1 MAEYR
6 SEILVCG
13 GGVVGLT
20 TAFVLAQRGVSVT
33 VADASSTGQEASWA
47 GAGML
52 PPGLD
57 CHAASPELRIRSYSH
72 SLWPGFV
79 DRLRELTGI
88 DNGYVV
94 CGAVEFPDS
103 RHSCDSM
110 LSSAVNDGVEAV
122 YGDRQLL
129 KQQIPG
135 LAEEWEAGVWLPQF
149 AQVRNPRHLQALRAA
164 CVQLGVTFAENQ
176 ESLQFVRH
184 GHRIASARSANDSFA
199 FDRLCIAAGSWS
211 SLVLAELGITIPVKP
226 MRGQIVQLQMER
238 LPFRCVLEVGRRYL
252 VPRPDGLILIGST
265 EEDVGYRKANTADGV
280 SSLLDFA
287 CSLVPEL
294 RHASIARMW
303 SGLRPFSPDELP
315 LLGQIG
321 ELENLFVGTGHFR
334 AGLQMSPATGTILAD
349 LLTDTEPSISL
360 NGLRADRFL

>member
-6 SEILVCG
+6 SEILICG

-20 TAFVLAQRGVSVT
+20 TAYVLAQRGVRVT
-33 VADASSTGQEASWA
+33 VADVASTGHEASWA

-52 PPGLD
+52 PPGFRTKTD
-57 CHAASPELRIRSYSH
+57 SPELRIRSYSH
-72 SLWPGFV
+72 SLWPLFV
-79 DRLRELTGI
+79 QRLREQTGM

-94 CGAVEFPDS
+94 CGAIEFPDAHHTCQS
-103 RHSCDSM
+103 
-110 LSSAVNDGVEAV
+110 LLQTAVDDGVVAEHQS
-122 YGDRQLL
+122 GSQLRL
-129 KQQIPG
+129 MVRG
-135 LAEEWEAGVWLPQF
+135 LADEWQSGVWLPQF

-164 CVQLGVTFAENQ
+164 CVRLGVTIAEHQ
-176 ESLQFVRH
+176 ASLQLERDGQKIV
-184 GHRIASARSANDSFA
+184 SARSTTDVFQ
-199 FDRLCIAAGSWS
+199 FDRICVAAGSWS

-226 MRGQIVQLQMER
+226 VRGQIVQLQMDR
-238 LPFRCVLEVGRRYL
+238 LPFQCVLEVGRRYL

-265 EEDVGYRKANTADGV
+265 EEDVGYQKANTADGV

-294 RHASIARMW
+294 RQASIVKMW
-303 SGLRPFSPDELP
+303 SGLRPYSPDELP

-321 ELENLFVGTGHFR
+321 EFPNLFIGTGHFR

-360 NGLRADRFL
+360 DGLSANRFL

>member
-6 SEILVCG
+6 SEILICG

-20 TAFVLAQRGVSVT
+20 TAYVLAQRGVRVT
-33 VADASSTGQEASWA
+33 VADVSATGQEASWA

-52 PPGLD
+52 PPGFRMNAD
-57 CHAASPELRIRSYSH
+57 SAELRIRSYSH
-72 SLWPGFV
+72 SLWPSFV
-79 DRLRELTGI
+79 QKLREQTGM

-94 CGAVEFPDS
+94 CGAIEFPDS
-103 RHSCDSM
+103 HQTCQS
-110 LSSAVNDGVEAV
+110 LLQSAVNDGVVAEQ
-122 YGDRQLL
+122 QLSSQL
-129 KQQIPG
+129 RPMVPG
-135 LAEEWEAGVWLPQF
+135 LGNEWQSGVWLPQF

-164 CVQLGVTFAENQ
+164 CVRLGVIIAEHQ
-176 ESLQFVRH
+176 ASLRLERDEQKLV
-184 GHRIASARSANDSFA
+184 SARSTTDVFR
-199 FDRLCIAAGSWS
+199 FDRVLVAAGSWS

-226 MRGQIVQLQMER
+226 VRGQIVQLRMDR

-265 EEDVGYRKANTADGV
+265 EEDVGFQKANTADGV

-294 RHASIARMW
+294 RQASIVKMW
-303 SGLRPFSPDELP
+303 SGLRPYSSDELP

-321 ELENLFVGTGHFR
+321 DFQNLFIGTGHFR

-349 LLTDTEPSISL
+349 LLTDNEPSISL
-360 NGLRADRFL
+360 DGLRADRFL

>member
-33 VADASSTGQEASWA
+33 VADVSSTGQEASWA

-52 PPGLD
+52 PPGFD
-57 CHAASPELRIRSYSH
+57 CQAVSPELRLRSYSH
-72 SLWPGFV
+72 SLWPEFV
-79 DRLRELTGI
+79 RRLLELSGI

-94 CGAVEFPDS
+94 CGAIEFPDS
-103 RHSCDSM
+103 PHSCDSM
-110 LSSAVNDGVEAV
+110 LASAEVDGVEAV
-122 YGDRQLL
+122 RGDRTQLT
-129 KQQIPG
+129 QHVPG
-135 LAEEWEAGVWLPQF
+135 LGDEWQSGIWLPQF

-164 CVQLGVTFAENQ
+164 CSRLGVTFAEHQ
-176 ESLQFVRH
+176 ASLMFVCN
-184 GHRIASARSANDSFA
+184 GHRIVSARSATDVFR
-199 FDRLCIAAGSWS
+199 FDRICVSAGSWS
-211 SLVLAELGITIPVKP
+211 SVVLAELGITIPVKP
-226 MRGQIVQLQMER
+226 VRGQIVQLQMER

-265 EEDVGYRKANTADGV
+265 EEDVGYQKANTADGV

-294 RHASIARMW
+294 RGASIARMW

-321 ELENLFVGTGHFR
+321 EFENLFVGTGHFR

-349 LLTDTEPSISL
+349 LLTDVPPSISL
-360 NGLRADRFL
+360 DGLRADRFL

>member
-33 VADASSTGQEASWA
+33 VADVSSTGQEASWA

-52 PPGLD
+52 PPGFD
-57 CHAASPELRIRSYSH
+57 CQAVSPELRLRSYSH
-72 SLWPGFV
+72 SLWPEFV
-79 DRLRELTGI
+79 QRLRELSDI
-88 DNGYVV
+88 DNGYLV
-94 CGAVEFPDS
+94 CGAIEFPDS
-103 RHSCDSM
+103 LHSCDSM
-110 LSSAVNDGVEAV
+110 LASAEGDGVDAV
-122 YGDRQLL
+122 RGGRPQLTEHV
-129 KQQIPG
+129 PG
-135 LAEEWEAGVWLPQF
+135 LGDEWQSGIWLPQF
-149 AQVRNPRHLQALRAA
+149 AQVRNPRHLQALHAA
-164 CVQLGVTFAENQ
+164 CVRLGVTIAEHQASLKFAYE
-176 ESLQFVRH
+176 
-184 GHRIASARSANDSFA
+184 GHRIVSARSTTDVFR
-199 FDRLCIAAGSWS
+199 FDRICVSAGSWS
-211 SLVLAELGITIPVKP
+211 SVVLAELGITIPVKP
-226 MRGQIVQLQMER
+226 VRGQIVQLQMER

-265 EEDVGYRKANTADGV
+265 EEDVGYQKANTADGV

-294 RHASIARMW
+294 RGASVARMW
-303 SGLRPFSPDELP
+303 SGLRPYSPDELP

-321 ELENLFVGTGHFR
+321 EFENLLIGTGHFR

-349 LLTDTEPSISL
+349 LLTDVPPSISL
-360 NGLRADRFL
+360 DGLRADRFL